1 LVEPLTLSTTE
12 LSAGRQED
20 LKKLEKEGGQG
31 RFSQHGIQR
40 TVEYP
45 SQAPLE
51 NSATYCKNQSK
62 EKPMTRRRQGKDV
75 ATVVAINNVGYE
87 PWISRTMRTLSGANL
102 VEYPC
107 KVCSFIVLRGISV
120 ALEPPTE
127 FTDEDDPRLG

>member
-1 LVEPLTLSTTE
+1 
-12 LSAGRQED
+12 
-20 LKKLEKEGGQG
+20 
-31 RFSQHGIQR
+31 
-40 TVEYP
+40 
-45 SQAPLE
+45 
-51 NSATYCKNQSK
+51 
-62 EKPMTRRRQGKDV
+62 MTRRRQGKDV